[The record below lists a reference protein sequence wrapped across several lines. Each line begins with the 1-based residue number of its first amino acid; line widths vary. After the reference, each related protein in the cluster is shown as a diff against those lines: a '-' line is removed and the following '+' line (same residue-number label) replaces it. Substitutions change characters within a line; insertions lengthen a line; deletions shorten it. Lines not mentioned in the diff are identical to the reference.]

1 MLEQAE
7 AIEKKLKRLKLAKLD
22 KNLFDEIIEE
32 MTKDKKTVLEMQAE
46 LDVDEASIF
55 DAQERIAKKKQQAM
69 FKEKGAEAPKAGDK
83 KGGDKGKKVA
93 KGGK

>member
-55 DAQERIAKKKQQAM
+55 DA
-69 FKEKGAEAPKAGDK
+69 
-83 KGGDKGKKVA
+83 
-93 KGGK
+93 